1 MAKCKC
7 SKCGSTRIVSNIVQ
21 NMPNGCFDVCTNPIC
36 GSPDELSILAPLI
49 YDEIGI
55 NLCTTFAVGTDISTT
70 YPTATNAS
78 VSVIDMQHNSS
89 HDYEEYVH
97 CLRYRRM
104 RTEEPSF
111 PDNLIS

>member
-55 NLCTTFAVGTDISTT
+55 NPVSYTHLTLPTT
-70 YPTATNAS
+70 P
-78 VSVIDMQHNSS
+78 
-89 HDYEEYVH
+89 YV
-97 CLRYRRM
+97 
-104 RTEEPSF
+104 
-111 PDNLIS
+111 

>member
-55 NLCTTFAVGTDISTT
+55 NLCTTFAVGTDISGCCAVISCVSRCVPCITQP
-70 YPTATNAS
+70 YLDPVNA
-78 VSVIDMQHNSS
+78 VSV
-89 HDYEEYVH
+89 
-97 CLRYRRM
+97 L
-104 RTEEPSF
+104 PSG
-111 PDNLIS
+111 

>member
-49 YDEIGI
+49 YDGIGI
-55 NLCTTFAVGTDISTT
+55 NLCTTFAVGHRYFNDLSNSYQRISQC
-70 YPTATNAS
+70 Y
-78 VSVIDMQHNSS
+78 
-89 HDYEEYVH
+89 
-97 CLRYRRM
+97 RY
-104 RTEEPSF
+104 S
-111 PDNLIS
+111 LHLW